1 MRTLYLLLLLTLAGL
16 SASNA
21 SSASAQAEIV
31 VTDDRGDT
39 LRLAAP
45 ARRII
50 SLAPHVTET
59 LFAAGAGKQVVGVV
73 EYSNFPPAARKVTGI
88 GSYIQPDL
96 EAIAALKPDLAIGW
110 ISGNSLAH
118 VRQLRALGIPVF
130 MVDAQRIDDVAK
142 DLERYGRLAGTLV
155 EAQAAADHFRQRMGE
170 LRARYAA
177 LPPVRA
183 FYQIWKQPLMT
194 VGGDQLISEVMQSCG
209 GVNVFAAL
217 RTLAPTISVETVI
230 AADPE
235 AIIASGMEAVRPD
248 WLNDWRRWPSLTAVR
263 RDNLFFIPP
272 DLIQR
277 ATPRLVAGTE
287 QLCQQLEIARSRRP

>member
-1 MRTLYLLLLLTLAGL
+1 LLGLAGL
-16 SASNA
+16 STL
-21 SSASAQAEIV
+21 AQAEIIL
-31 VTDDRGDT
+31 TDDQGDT

-45 ARRII
+45 AKRIV

-73 EYSNFPPAARKVTGI
+73 EYSNFPPAARKVAGV
-88 GSYIQPDL
+88 GSYAQPDL

-110 ISGNSLAH
+110 VSGNSLAH

-130 MVDAQRIDDVAK
+130 MVDAQRIEDVAK
-142 DLERYGRLAGTLV
+142 DLQRYGRLAGTLA
-155 EAQAAADHFRQRMGE
+155 EAQVAADHFRQRMDA
-170 LRARYAA
+170 LRARHAA
-177 LPPVRA
+177 RPPVRA

-194 VGGDQLISEVMQSCG
+194 VGGDQLISEVMQLCG

-217 RTLAPTISVETVI
+217 RALAPAVSVEAVI

-235 AIIASGMEAVRPD
+235 AIIASGMDAARPE

-277 ATPRLVAGTE
+277 ATPRLAEGAA
-287 QLCQQLEIARSRRP
+287 QLCQHLETARRRRP